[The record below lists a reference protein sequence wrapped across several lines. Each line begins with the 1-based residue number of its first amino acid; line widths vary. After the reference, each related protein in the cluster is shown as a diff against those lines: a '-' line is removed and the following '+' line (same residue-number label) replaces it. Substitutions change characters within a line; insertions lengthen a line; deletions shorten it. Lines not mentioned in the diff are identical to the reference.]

1 MSEQTRRY
9 VENPPEPPISQRP
22 AMPPR
27 NPSPEDHQI
36 VRSLEQMAGDRRVLE
51 SCLHEKHGMGSPKII
66 PLEPQ
71 GPSPDMMALINALA
85 EQAAAINRLAQ
96 SNEALVQAMAQD
108 GEMGDDLPPAR
119 GLNGKPL

>member
-9 VENPPEPPISQRP
+9 GENPPAPPISQRP
-22 AMPPR
+22 EMPPR
-27 NPSPEDHQI
+27 KPSLADQQV
-36 VRSLEQMAGDRRVLE
+36 VRSAEQMADDRRVLQAY
-51 SCLHEKHGMGSPKII
+51 LHETHGMGLPKIV
-66 PLEPQ
+66 PLGPQ

-85 EQAAAINRLAQ
+85 EQTAAINHFAR

-108 GEMGDDLPPAR
+108 GEMGDDLPPTV